1 MQSGQSYQGAEI
13 ANRSKVCC
21 SAKGSMVSILISVIA
36 MPQLLQNA
44 LIRSSVR
51 KPNGCL
57 GSITLQ
63 RLLSLAQD

>member
-1 MQSGQSYQGAEI
+1 
-13 ANRSKVCC
+13 
-21 SAKGSMVSILISVIA
+21 MVSILISVIA